1 MSCNI
6 NRLGYQV
13 DGIGFPSRP
22 LSNEDRLIANEIVDD
37 TIIDVQP
44 IIQTGGFLGISME
57 FIARLLISAFFIIM
71 GIRSAMNFSEYS
83 ELIQSTGIPYSSLFA
98 ILSIVL
104 QILGGLFFTGILAIY
119 NSVGWGKLLLILFT
133 LVSTAVNYNAFKD
146 PSKLVDML
154 KNLAILGGLLLA

>member
-1 MSCNI
+1 MSCNM
-6 NRLGYQV
+6 NRLGYGS
-13 DGIGFPSRP
+13 DGITFRP
-22 LSNEDRLIANEIVDD
+22 LSDSDRLIANEVIDD
-37 TIIDVQP
+37 SIIAVQP
-44 IIQTGGFLGISME
+44 VIQTGGFLGISMN

-98 ILSIVL
+98 ILSVFL
-104 QILGGLFFTGILAIY
+104 QIVGGLFFTGILAIY
-119 NSVGWGKLLLILFT
+119 NSVSWGKIFLTLFM